1 MARPVIILVS
11 PQMGENIGASARAMK
26 NFGLSD
32 LRIVTPR
39 DGWPSASAEAM
50 SVGAIDIIK
59 NAQIFEDIPSVIA
72 DLEYIYA
79 ATAAPRDINKNY
91 VLSKDLK
98 PSSSKVGIMFGRESS
113 GLSNEEISYANSIL
127 RIDTDPEFSSLN
139 IAHSVAVVSY
149 EFFKKQNREDLS
161 NDQELATKEELE
173 YFFEHLIG
181 ELDNKK
187 FFKVPEKKPI
197 MAQNIRAI
205 FNRIDN
211 LSKSEIQTLRGILS
225 CLGKD

>member
-1 MARPVIILVS
+1 MAKPVIILVS

-26 NFGLSD
+26 NFGLTD
-32 LRIVTPR
+32 LRIVNPR
-39 DGWPSASAEAM
+39 DGWPSEPANAM

-59 NAQIFEDIPSVIA
+59 NAKIFEDVPSAIA

-79 ATAAPRDINKNY
+79 ATAAPRDINKEY

-98 PSSSKVGIMFGRESS
+98 PSSAKVGVLFGRESS

-127 RIDTDPEFSSLN
+127 TIDTDPEFSSLN
-139 IAHSVAVVSY
+139 IAHAVAVVAY
-149 EFFKKQNREDLS
+149 EFFKKQEREDLS
-161 NDQELATKEELE
+161 NAQELATKQELE

-181 ELDNKK
+181 SLDDRG
-187 FFKVPEKKPI
+187 FFKVSEKKPI
-197 MAQNIRAI
+197 MTQNIRAI

-211 LSKSEIQTLRGILS
+211 LSKSEINTLRGIVSSLE
-225 CLGKD
+225 K